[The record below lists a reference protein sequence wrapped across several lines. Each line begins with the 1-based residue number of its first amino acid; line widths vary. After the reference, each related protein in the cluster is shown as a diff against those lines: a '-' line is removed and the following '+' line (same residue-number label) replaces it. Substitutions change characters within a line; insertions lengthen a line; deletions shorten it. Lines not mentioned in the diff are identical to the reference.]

1 MLWKLQGPVLGKR
14 MAVARLRRAFSGG
27 WWWRL
32 REAGVRGW
40 VEEEGELALLV
51 EMWTGEGGGGP

>member
-1 MLWKLQGPVLGKR
+1 
-14 MAVARLRRAFSGG
+14 MAVARLRRAFSEG